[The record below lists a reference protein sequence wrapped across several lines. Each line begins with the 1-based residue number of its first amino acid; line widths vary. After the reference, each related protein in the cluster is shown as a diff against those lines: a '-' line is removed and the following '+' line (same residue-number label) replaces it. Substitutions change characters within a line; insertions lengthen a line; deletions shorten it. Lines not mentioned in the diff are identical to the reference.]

1 MIIIGIDPGKQG
13 AIAKFSHDGA
23 LVLVEKFPDT
33 TIDFKDNIEGVDLD
47 YGVHHVYCE
56 HAQKHTP
63 GRLALASVWRSHGI
77 IEGVC
82 AGLGVSLIFVNPTE
96 WKKTVLAGLDWKKN
110 KECSETYVRRKYPN
124 LELPKNK
131 QLRSGYCDAICIAEY
146 GLLRNR

>member
-1 MIIIGIDPGKQG
+1 MVIIGIDPGKQG
-13 AIAKFSHDGA
+13 AIAEFADGD
-23 LVLVEKFPDT
+23 LVGVGILPET
-33 TIDFKDNIEGVDLD
+33 TTDFKESLWGVDFD
-47 YGVHHVYCE
+47 RGIDIVYCE

-63 GRLALASVWRSHGI
+63 GRLAIASVWRSHGI

-82 AGLGVSLIFVNPTE
+82 AGLGLPLVFVNPTE

-110 KECSETYVRRKYPN
+110 KGCSEAYVRRKYPK

-146 GLLRNR
+146 GVLRNR